1 MHTLPCLTPKP
12 KHKYFV
18 NTYLLGIAFTKWI
31 QERINQ
37 NCMLRMIQVP

>member
-1 MHTLPCLTPKP
+1 MSTYPVSKPNQTHTLPCLTPKP

-31 QERINQ
+31 QE
-37 NCMLRMIQVP
+37 